1 MRFLRRFPDSLPR
14 RLRVVAA
21 AGLLTWG
28 LSACDRPAEHPAL
41 GEVSLSSLVPA
52 HEFVFT
58 NTQYSGFSFSP
69 DGTRLAWQGPSG
81 WRSALHVRSEVDGK
95 THVYRVGGSGR
106 HWSAD
111 SRRLLILDDKTG
123 AENHRLYRLDIEDP
137 DATLVDLTPF
147 EGVRVWL
154 HQIVKSDPEHVLV
167 MHNRRSHTVRDLY
180 RINLNTGAEE
190 VVALNPGDG
199 IAPVTDANGQF
210 LGWRKSALPQRAR
223 GKSLPP
229 DLRERSALARVSQEV
244 TQPLGLSH
252 DKAHA
257 WVLSNRGRD
266 RVALFHLDATRGG
279 AATVVHEDPKADV
292 ARVLMS
298 AVQGRP
304 LLAVSNPDYPR
315 TQVFDE
321 QLAAQL
327 RPLLDAYEGMQIGFT
342 IETMAPDEQ
351 RLVAVVFTHA
361 NRRFYLVDRG
371 KGSHVLL
378 GESRSAGFQA
388 SMAVPEA
395 VEFTARD
402 GLRIPAYLVRPAGA
416 SSSRRLPLI
425 LLVHGGPW
433 SRVSWGD
440 ADHSEDL
447 LRAQFLA
454 NRGYAVLL
462 INFRGSTG
470 YGRKFM
476 TAAVGQFG
484 AAMQDDLMDGLQWAI
499 DAGVADPSKVAIM
512 GHSYGGY
519 ATLMAM
525 AQHPTA
531 FACGVSVAGPA
542 DLPRLIETFPPY
554 WELELMYWYSYV
566 GDPAVPADKAR
577 MEKISP
583 INLAHRFERPVLVFQ
598 GATDVRVP
606 PEQSRSMVARLV
618 EQGKAVEYR
627 ELADMGHSTGYWAHH
642 LTILRRTETF
652 LAQCLGGRAARF
664 DKMEWAARLS
674 GRLPLW

>member
-1 MRFLRRFPDSLPR
+1 MRYLRRFPDSLRR
-14 RLRVVAA
+14 RLRVAA
-21 AGLLTWG
+21 TAGLLACG
-28 LSACDRPAEHPAL
+28 LSACDRSPQHPAL
-41 GEVSLSSLVPA
+41 EAASLLPLIPA

-95 THVYRVGGSGR
+95 IHVYRVGGSGR

-123 AENHRLYRLDIEDP
+123 AENHRLYRLDVEDP
-137 DATLVDLTPF
+137 NAALVDLTPF
-147 EGVRVWL
+147 EGIRVWL

-180 RINLNTGAEE
+180 RINLTTGVEE
-190 VVALNPGDG
+190 VVALNPGDA
-199 IAPVTDANGQF
+199 IAPVTDANGKF
-210 LGWRKSALPQRAR
+210 LGWRKAAMPTRAR
-223 GKSLPP
+223 GKPLPL
-229 DLRERSALARVSQEV
+229 DLRERSALSRSGQEV

-252 DKAHA
+252 DRTHA

-266 RVALFHLDATRGG
+266 RVALFHVDATRGG
-279 AATVVHEDPKADV
+279 AATLVHEDSKVDV

-298 AVQGRP
+298 AIQGRP

-321 QLAAQL
+321 QLASQL
-327 RPLLDAYEGMQIGFT
+327 RPLLAAYEGRRIGFA

-351 RLVAVVFTHA
+351 RLVAVVYTHA
-361 NRRFYLVDRG
+361 NRRYFLVDRHNG
-371 KGSHVLL
+371 RHVLL
-378 GESRSAGFQA
+378 GESRPADFQA
-388 SMAVPEA
+388 SMVVPEA
-395 VEFTARD
+395 VEFSARD
-402 GLRIPAYLVRPAGA
+402 GLRIPAYLLRPVGA
-416 SSSRRLPLI
+416 TGQRLPLVV
-425 LLVHGGPW
+425 LVHGGPW

-462 INFRGSTG
+462 VNFRGSTG
-470 YGRKFM
+470 YGREFM

-499 DAGVADPSKVAIM
+499 DAGVADPSKVAIV

-525 AQHPTA
+525 AQQPTK
-531 FACGVSVAGPA
+531 FACGVAVAGPT

-566 GDPAVPADKAR
+566 GDPAVTIDKER
-577 MEKISP
+577 MEKTSP
-583 INLAHRFERPVLVFQ
+583 LNLAHRFERPVLVFQ

-606 PEQSRSMVARLV
+606 VEQSRTMVARLL
-618 EQGKAVEYR
+618 EQGKTVEYH

-642 LTILRRTETF
+642 LMILRRTETF

-664 DKMEWAARLS
+664 DAMEWAARLS
-674 GRLPLW
+674 GRLPIW

>member
-1 MRFLRRFPDSLPR
+1 MRFLRRFPDSLR
-14 RLRVVAA
+14 KRLRVAA
-21 AGLLTWG
+21 TASLLTWG
-28 LSACDRPAEHPAL
+28 LSACDRPPQHSAL
-41 GEVSLSSLVPA
+41 TADSLSPLVPA

-69 DGTRLAWQGPSG
+69 DGARLAWQGPSG

-95 THVYRVGGSGR
+95 VHVYRIGGSGR

-111 SRRLLILDDKTG
+111 GRRLLILDDKTG
-123 AENHRLYRLDIEDP
+123 AENHRLYRLDVEDP
-137 DATLVDLTPF
+137 NATLVDLTPF

-180 RINLNTGAEE
+180 RINLTTGAEE
-190 VVALNPGDG
+190 IVALNPGDA
-199 IAPVTDANGQF
+199 IAPLTDDDGKF
-210 LGWRKSALPQRAR
+210 IGWRKAAMSTRAR
-223 GKSLPP
+223 GKPLPP
-229 DLRERSALARVSQEV
+229 HLRERSALGRVSQEV

-252 DKAHA
+252 DRTHA

-266 RVALFHLDATRGG
+266 RVALFHVDATRGG
-279 AATVVHEDPKADV
+279 AARLVHEDPRVDV
-292 ARVLMS
+292 ERVLMS
-298 AVQGRP
+298 TIQGKP

-315 TQVFDE
+315 IQVFDE
-321 QLAAQL
+321 ALAAQL
-327 RPLLDAYEGMQIGFT
+327 RPLLDAYEGTRFGFT

-351 RLVAVVFTHA
+351 RLVAAVYTHA
-361 NRRFYLVDRG
+361 NRRYYLVDRR
-371 KGSHVLL
+371 KRRHVLL
-378 GESRSAGFQA
+378 GESRSADFQA

-395 VEFTARD
+395 VEFSARD
-402 GLRIPAYLVRPAGA
+402 GLRIPAYLLRPAGA
-416 SSSRRLPLI
+416 TNKRLPLV

-462 INFRGSTG
+462 INFRGSAG
-470 YGRKFM
+470 YGREFM
-476 TAAVGQFG
+476 SAAVGQFG

-499 DAGVADPSKVAIM
+499 DAGVADPAKVAIM

-525 AQHPTA
+525 AQQPTK
-531 FACGVSVAGPA
+531 FACGVAVAGPA
-542 DLPRLIETFPPY
+542 DLSRLIETFPLY

-566 GDPAVPADKAR
+566 GDPAVTTDKER
-577 MEKISP
+577 METTSP
-583 INLAHRFERPVLVFQ
+583 VNLAHRFERPVLVFQ

-606 PEQSRSMVARLV
+606 VEQSRTMVARLR
-618 EQGKAVEYR
+618 EQGKTVGYH
-627 ELADMGHSTGYWAHH
+627 ELTDMGHSTGYWAHH
-642 LTILRRTETF
+642 LLILRRTETF

-664 DKMEWAARLS
+664 DMMEWAARLS